1 MLKWLP
7 AAALLL
13 LASPAVAQPA
23 ACGPTREVE
32 AELARQYQARRIAAG
47 EMTAG
52 GAIVVYA
59 SKDGATW
66 TALRTYLL
74 AASGAATVY
83 RALQNAPDQRPS
95 PGGASLRF
103 WAPGGFTHPSS
114 FRHRTRIKVR
124 QRWVY
129 KVGEA
134 AAGEVYTATI
144 EGVAYP

>member
-66 TALRTYLL
+66 TALREM
-74 AASGAATVY
+74 
-83 RALQNAPDQRPS
+83 
-95 PGGASLRF
+95 PGGVSCFLTS
-103 WAPGGFTHPSS
+103 GE
-114 FRHRTRIKVR
+114 
-124 QRWVY
+124 RWRVVL
-129 KVGEA
+129 VGRGA
-134 AAGEVYTATI
+134 
-144 EGVAYP
+144 